1 MLVVRLDVTPACENS
16 RNLSVP
22 YQLLSV
28 LTDML
33 LMPEQKKSHV
43 ARCQMKKMFLLMLE
57 QNKNLGAKK
66 VTRPTFSPFQTHL
79 RGISFVIKLFI
90 VLNALVP
97 LCFVLVFMII
107 VQNLHRYDKQR
118 NLCDEIITRQ
128 QKLIEGKSKA
138 VL

>member
-1 MLVVRLDVTPACENS
+1 
-16 RNLSVP
+16 
-22 YQLLSV
+22 
-28 LTDML
+28 
-33 LMPEQKKSHV
+33 MPDEKKG
-43 ARCQMKKMFLLMLE
+43 FLFVFE
-57 QNKNLGAKK
+57 QNKSPGAKK
-66 VTRPTFSPFQTHL
+66 VTRPIFSPFQTIL
-79 RGISFVIKLFI
+79 RGISLLINLFI